1 MGAPPPR
8 LPPRCCCLASP
19 YSISHPR
26 PSLPTI
32 PPSRCHRHWIPA
44 TVNHAAAALVN
55 NYIRPAVAYLLP
67 TPVVLDDLEGGDD
80 KGRRR
85 TSTVNVE
92 VPCPLFHP
100 SSLSH

>member
-1 MGAPPPR
+1 MLRHSSPPP
-8 LPPRCCCLASP
+8 P
-19 YSISHPR
+19 HP
-26 PSLPTI
+26 T

-92 VPCPLFHP
+92 VPFISPIQPFC
-100 SSLSH
+100 